1 MELKLDRR
9 GCLPRSGVL
18 LITGLPRTLA
28 LGAFAKYFHVKLPA
42 LHVFPGLFVGDD
54 HHKLRNLSTS
64 HPFVQLRHY
73 LLDVCLD
80 LVIRRHYHTKL
91 DWGCEGTLC
100 FGMRWSKLLGKEKRT
115 EHIQAIFLDTVGN

>member
-1 MELKLDRR
+1 
-9 GCLPRSGVL
+9 
-18 LITGLPRTLA
+18 
-28 LGAFAKYFHVKLPA
+28 
-42 LHVFPGLFVGDD
+42 
-54 HHKLRNLSTS
+54 
-64 HPFVQLRHY
+64 
-73 LLDVCLD
+73 